1 MVIDKSVWSFID
13 RNTIMTVIYHL
24 NSQTYSLVISN
35 YNIYFCSGKSEMV
48 AVLKMTNPTKSS
60 LLFFVKL

>member
-24 NSQTYSLVISN
+24 NSQTYSLVI
-35 YNIYFCSGKSEMV
+35 GPRERSERG
-48 AVLKMTNPTKSS
+48 PTKP
-60 LLFFVKL
+60 LLLSTPTKCIQKCQKNHHF